1 MIKTIS
7 TALENCVHVK
17 EQESNAAHQTQ
28 FQQDKVLKELLNDIY
43 EHTCKTKPES
53 KNFQYIKGP
62 VIIYVGGGGGG
73 WGVRPNFSKT
83 RGGPKENFTM
93 IGGGH
98 CVIEE

>member
-1 MIKTIS
+1 MIKIIP
-7 TALENCVHVK
+7 TALENCMHVK

-62 VIIYVGGGGGG
+62 VIIYVGGGEIMGGE
-73 WGVRPNFSKT
+73 GVRPNF
-83 RGGPKENFTM
+83 FTDKGWAKR
-93 IGGGH
+93 IFHYDWG
-98 CVIEE
+98 